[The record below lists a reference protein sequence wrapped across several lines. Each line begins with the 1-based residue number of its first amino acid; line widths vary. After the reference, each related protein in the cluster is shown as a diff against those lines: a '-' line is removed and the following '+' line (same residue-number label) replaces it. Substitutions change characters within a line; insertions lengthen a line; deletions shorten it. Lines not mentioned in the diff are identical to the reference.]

1 MLQYITNTE
10 CGKSIEEQVRGV
22 LRGGCKWI
30 QIRMKDAS
38 DDEIRVVVGN
48 IKEECFHAD
57 AFLILNDR
65 VELAKELEVSGV
77 HLGVEDMSPSQA
89 RIILGAGAVIGAT
102 ANDMARI
109 EALHAFDIDYFGIG
123 PFAPT
128 VTKKKLAPVL
138 GLKGME
144 EICLRMEQ
152 EQIDIANV
160 AVGGIRLEDVV
171 PLMECGVNG
180 IAVSGAIANAPD
192 IAKATAEFLSVLK
205 PFEK

>member
-22 LRGGCKWI
+22 LKGGCKWI
-30 QIRMKDAS
+30 QVRMKEAS
-38 DDEIRVVVGN
+38 DNDIRAVVSN
-48 IKEECFHAD
+48 IKEECFKAD

-77 HLGVEDMSPSQA
+77 HLGAEDMSPSQA
-89 RIILGAGAVIGAT
+89 RMIMGAGAVIGAT

-109 EALHAFDIDYFGIG
+109 EMLKTLDIDYFGIG

-128 VTKKKLAPVL
+128 STKKKLAPLL

-144 EICLRMEQ
+144 EISHRMKQ
-152 EQIDIANV
+152 EHIDIAHV
-160 AVGGIRLEDVV
+160 AVGGIKLEDVV

-192 IAKATAEFLSVLK
+192 IAKATAEFLSALK
-205 PFEK
+205 QFEK